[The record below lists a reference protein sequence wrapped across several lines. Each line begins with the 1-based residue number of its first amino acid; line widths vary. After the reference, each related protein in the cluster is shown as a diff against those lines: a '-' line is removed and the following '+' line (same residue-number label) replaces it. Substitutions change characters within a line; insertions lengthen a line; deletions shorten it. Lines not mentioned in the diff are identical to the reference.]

1 MKYGIGY
8 CFNMIDLSL
17 LETQGFLV
25 VSNFL
30 NSKEVAVLKW
40 GYEQLRSS
48 NSGDITD
55 ENYYKEYE
63 KMFGVPSPVAS
74 LIHPRIKQMSEQ
86 ITASTDITIDF
97 VESQC
102 NGFYADLKFINGNDG
117 NDSTLVWHQ
126 DQGAWTYHQQSYNYI
141 NFYIMVDKEN
151 PNITNLSVV
160 PQDELANR
168 IPDEIDRIIKL
179 GAQRFFP
186 KDKETLVKNDNT
198 DEEYVL
204 PINIE
209 DIAKSPNL
217 LPGDVLLV
225 RGDIIHRSQDNL
237 APRIAASFRVFQ
249 NTSPINK
256 QTLLSGGVEKQR
268 YLKNNSNRIKPI
280 LDAFEYY
287 GRDEITY
294 LEYYNHM
301 LGPRV

>member
-1 MKYGIGY
+1 
-8 CFNMIDLSL
+8 
-17 LETQGFLV
+17 
-25 VSNFL
+25 
-30 NSKEVAVLKW
+30 
-40 GYEQLRSS
+40 
-48 NSGDITD
+48 
-55 ENYYKEYE
+55 
-63 KMFGVPSPVAS
+63 
-74 LIHPRIKQMSEQ
+74 
-86 ITASTDITIDF
+86 
-97 VESQC
+97 
-102 NGFYADLKFINGNDG
+102 
-117 NDSTLVWHQ
+117 
-126 DQGAWTYHQQSYNYI
+126 
-141 NFYIMVDKEN
+141 
-151 PNITNLSVV
+151 LSVV

-217 LPGDVLLV
+217 LPGDALLV

-249 NTSPINK
+249 NTAPINK

-268 YLKNNSNRIKPI
+268 YLKNNSDRIKPI

-301 LGPRV
+301 LGTRV